1 MEGVVLSEGLMII
14 DGATNGLVNERGCRL
29 VVVHTWRW
37 VVRGKE
43 GMLAVWVIVTVS
55 T

>member
-1 MEGVVLSEGLMII
+1 MII
-14 DGATNGLVNERGCRL
+14 DGTTYGLVDERRCRL

-43 GMLAVWVIVTVS
+43 GMLIVWVIVTVS
-55 T
+55 A